1 MPRQLHIGLQK
12 PENNLRTDDIK
23 WAQPQCVKFTTT
35 RIGTN
40 PLNPSYGLQG
50 VTYVEPEKLKFI
62 RDHMDI
68 DDIPGTRPL
77 KKKQLDYSTRNIMH
91 ISDIEGTKAK

>member
-1 MPRQLHIGLQK
+1 MK
-12 PENNLRTDDIK
+12 TDDIAF
-23 WAQPQCVKFTTT
+23 AQPQCVKFTTT

-40 PLNPSYGLQG
+40 PLNPKYNLQS

-62 RDHMDI
+62 RDQMSI

-77 KKKQLDYSTRNIMH
+77 KKKQLDFSTREIMD
-91 ISDIEGTKAK
+91 IKDIEGTKAK